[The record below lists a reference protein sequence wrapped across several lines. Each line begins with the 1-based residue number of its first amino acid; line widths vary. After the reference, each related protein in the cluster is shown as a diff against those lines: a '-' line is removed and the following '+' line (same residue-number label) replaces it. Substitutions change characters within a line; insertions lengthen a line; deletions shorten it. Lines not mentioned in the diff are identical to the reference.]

1 MPLGRDSMAAVVIVC
16 TLGAFMSVLDQTVV
30 NIAIQDLTREFDA
43 SLNTVQWV
51 LTGYLLTTA
60 MVIPASGYLADRFGI
75 RRIYLISLIGF
86 TIASILCG
94 AAWDLHSLI
103 AFRVL
108 QGIGGGA
115 LMPLSMAMI
124 FRIAP
129 ANERGKYTG
138 LVGIPVL
145 LAPAFGPV
153 VGGLLVEYAT
163 WRWIFFINIP
173 FGVFAAAVTWLAL
186 REQEGAPTGAFDWP
200 GITTSALGFAAL
212 LFGLSEGPSRG
223 WDDALVI
230 GSFALAVVALALFV
244 RFELQRENPMVDLRL
259 FREREF
265 RLANLVI
272 VLASL
277 GLFGGLFLL
286 PIFFQRVQ
294 GLTAAEAGLLLMPQ
308 AIASGICMPIAGRL
322 YDRLGPRWIITAGMS
337 VVAVTSA
344 GLIFLEA
351 DTSGWAI
358 APLLF
363 VRGIGLGFAMMPSLT
378 AALNSVHGPALARA
392 TALTNTIRQVAGSFG
407 VAILATFLQ
416 ERGSALRDSAVQGLT
431 PGTPAFF
438 EAIQRATVD
447 SFHEAFLVT
456 AIAIVPAII
465 AALGMRTGRTA
476 HASSAEAQAAKL
488 EGTAM

>member
-1 MPLGRDSMAAVVIVC
+1 MPSGRESMAAVVIVC

-43 SLNTVQWV
+43 SLNSVQWV

-75 RRIYLISLIGF
+75 KRIYFLSLTGF

-115 LMPLSMAMI
+115 LMPLSMAMV

-153 VGGLLVEYAT
+153 VGGLLVEYAS

-173 FGVFAAAVTWLAL
+173 FGVFAAAVTWFAL

-200 GITTSALGFAAL
+200 GISASALGFAAL

-223 WDDALVI
+223 WDDALVV
-230 GSFALAVVALALFV
+230 GSFIVAVVALTTFV
-244 RFELQRENPMVDLRL
+244 AVELRRDNPMVDLRL

-322 YDRLGPRWIITAGMS
+322 YDRIGPRWIITAGMS
-337 VVAVTSA
+337 LVAVTSA
-344 GLIFLEA
+344 GLIFLQA

-363 VRGIGLGFAMMPSLT
+363 LRGIGLGFAMMPSLT

-392 TALTNTIRQVAGSFG
+392 TALTNTVRQVAGSFG

-416 ERGSALRDSAVQGLT
+416 ERGSALRESAVQGLA

-438 EAIQRATVD
+438 EAIQRATID

-476 HASSAEAQAAKL
+476 HPASAEAQAARL